1 MRSPNGVETK
11 AVSKETANFFFPSR
25 YSTWVITPIQEEA
38 CVGRGKKF
46 SVPLDKVDLIVY
58 IYNTNNGDNLMAR
71 KPTLKD
77 KQSAIK
83 MGLKIYGRKTK

>member
-1 MRSPNGVETK
+1 M
-11 AVSKETANFFFPSR
+11 F
-25 YSTWVITPIQEEA
+25 
-38 CVGRGKKF
+38 
-46 SVPLDKVDLIVY
+46 PLDKLDLIMY
-58 IYNTNNGDNLMAR
+58 IYNTNNGENLMAR